1 MTIAETLTAL
11 QHPVLKPPA
20 HEHVAER
27 LRHAIRT
34 GTLAPADRL
43 PSEPDLAGALGVSRS
58 TLREALQ
65 RLRGEG
71 YVVSRRG
78 ATGGL
83 FVSDRAARN
92 ECTREQLAK
101 RRKDLE
107 QLLEF
112 RAVVE
117 PQAAY
122 LAARRRTKSDLSA
135 IKSAVA
141 AMSDCKDIPA
151 FRQADM
157 AFHRAVARAAGNAY
171 IERAVGETR
180 EGLFGLI
187 DLADFDV
194 LVSRS
199 VPEHEA
205 ILKAIGDGRPDVAQ
219 QAMRTHISSA
229 REEVNEVVRATLT
242 GTPYKVPQ

>member
-1 MTIAETLTAL
+1 MTNAESLTAL
-11 QHPVLKPPA
+11 QQPVVRPLV

-27 LRHAIRT
+27 LRQAIRT
-34 GTLAPADRL
+34 GTLAPDDRL

-78 ATGGL
+78 AAGGL
-83 FVSDRAARN
+83 FVSDRAARH
-92 ECTREQLAK
+92 ECTKEQLAK
-101 RRKDLE
+101 RREDLE
-107 QLLEF
+107 QLLEY

-117 PQAAY
+117 PHAAY
-122 LAARRRTKSDLSA
+122 LAAERRSETDLAA
-135 IKSAVA
+135 IGSAVA
-141 AMSDCKDIPA
+141 AMSGCKDIPA

-171 IERAVGETR
+171 IERAIGETR

-205 ILKAIGDGRPDVAQ
+205 ILKAIGDRGRTARNGQ
-219 QAMRTHISSA
+219 CALTSA
-229 REEVNEVVRATLT
+229 RRAT
-242 GTPYKVPQ
+242 K

>member
-1 MTIAETLTAL
+1 MTIVETLTAL
-11 QHPVLKPPA
+11 KHPVLKPLA
-20 HEHVAER
+20 HEGVAQR

-34 GTLAPADRL
+34 GTLAPDDRL

-65 RLRGEG
+65 SLRGEG

-83 FVSDRAARN
+83 FVSDRAARH
-92 ECTREQLAK
+92 ECTREQLTK
-101 RRKDLE
+101 RHGDLQ

-117 PQAAY
+117 PQAAC
-122 LAARRRTKSDLSA
+122 LAARRRSEADLAA
-135 IKSAVA
+135 IGSAVA

-157 AFHRAVARAAGNAY
+157 AFHRAVASAAGNAY
-171 IERAVGETR
+171 VERAVGETR
-180 EGLFGLI
+180 EGLFGLV

-205 ILKAIGDGRPDVAQ
+205 ILNAISEGRPDAAE
-219 QAMRTHISSA
+219 QAMQTHIASA
-229 REEVNEVVRATLT
+229 RDEVNEVIRATLT
-242 GTPYKVPQ
+242 GTAYRLP